1 MRIFAFIALLL
12 LLLSASCT
20 DNEHSRET
28 LIGSWRYD
36 TEAILDSLRI
46 QEPTE
51 NELAMVQGAM
61 TIYKDAVFD
70 FKEDGALIVVTN
82 GIEQSGT
89 WEMSSNGK
97 QMTINLSGQGQP
109 NDILE
114 LTHERL
120 MLAPIPEAGV
130 FYKRIFV
137 PASAPR

>member
-1 MRIFAFIALLL
+1 MRIFSFFALLL
-12 LLLSASCT
+12 LLLSACK
-20 DNEHSRET
+20 DNEDARQT
-28 LIGSWRYD
+28 LIGSWSYD
-36 TEAILDSLRI
+36 AQAILDSLRI

-51 NELAMVQGAM
+51 SEMAMVQGAM

-70 FKEDGALIVVTN
+70 FKEDGTLMVVTN

-137 PASAPR
+137 PATGSR